1 MTQQANARSPAV
13 TKVTVKMTTRIAALA
28 DGLLKGFS
36 ALRRGGAEDVIIGI
50 PLGLRM
56 FCLDALP
63 AANLIPL
70 ILLIV
75 IDITETN
82 ILVVHALGENERSP
96 KNAVPTK
103 VANKNH
109 CPRNRYRRFCQA
121 APDIPLDI

>member
-1 MTQQANARSPAV
+1 MTQQSNARSPAV

-70 ILLIV
+70 VLLIV
-75 IDITETN
+75 IDITERN
-82 ILVVHALGENERSP
+82 ILVFHAL
-96 KNAVPTK
+96 AVPIK